1 MRKQKFVFRLKK
13 NASEIKDPP
22 PDCNILTYTIGIK
35 NYYILTNLKTISTV
49 NLKEIMKIYHDRWTV
64 ETYFIFPENKR
75 LFNSPSAKFAPLTYS
90 PSAKLTSFALCIF
103 LPKF

>member
-75 LFNSPSAKFAPLTYS
+75 LFNSP
-90 PSAKLTSFALCIF
+90 
-103 LPKF
+103 